1 VRQLTAAELIG
12 PLNEVERKNAPRR
25 MFVAGDLALLRNGP
39 RVSVV
44 GSRKVSEEAVR
55 RTRALVRG
63 LVERK
68 MVVVSGLAEGV
79 DTVAHETAL
88 AEGGH
93 TVAVLGTPLDEFF
106 PPTNRALQERMM
118 REQLVVSQFPHGQR
132 VQPKNFPMRN
142 RTMALLSEATVIVE
156 AGEKSGTLHQG
167 WEALRLGR
175 LLFLLESVAE
185 NASLSWPS
193 EMIRY
198 GAQVLSREN
207 LELVLDEMPE
217 IVRGEAVAL

>member
-1 VRQLTAAELIG
+1 
-12 PLNEVERKNAPRR
+12 
-25 MFVAGDLALLRNGP
+25 
-39 RVSVV
+39 
-44 GSRKVSEEAVR
+44 
-55 RTRALVRG
+55 
-63 LVERK
+63 
-68 MVVVSGLAEGV
+68 
-79 DTVAHETAL
+79 
-88 AEGGH
+88 
-93 TVAVLGTPLDEFF
+93 
-106 PPTNRALQERMM
+106 M
-118 REQLVVSQFPHGQR
+118 REQLVVSQFPSGQR

-142 RTMALLSEATVIVE
+142 RTMALLSDATVIIE

-175 LLFLLESVAE
+175 LLFLLESVVE

-198 GAQVLSREN
+198 GAQVLSRDN